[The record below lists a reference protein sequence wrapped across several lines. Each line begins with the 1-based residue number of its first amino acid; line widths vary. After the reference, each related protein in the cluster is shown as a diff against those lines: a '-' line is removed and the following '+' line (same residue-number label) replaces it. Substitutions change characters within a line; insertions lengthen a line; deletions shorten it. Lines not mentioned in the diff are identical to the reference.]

1 MHREYHKW
9 YSPCLRREIELSVY
23 GHAGARVFVFP
34 CSRGKFWDW
43 EDQGVVAA
51 LSHHLHQ
58 GWIQLYCL
66 DSVDGESWYAYHKP
80 LAARMRRNTEY
91 YDYILQEVMPLSRH
105 KNNSPFTIITGA
117 SMGGYHAMNF
127 ALRYP
132 QCVGRVIDMSGL
144 VDMRRFAEGRYESEF
159 YFHNPVD
166 YLPNEHDHWRLDQMR
181 RMDII
186 FAIGRDDPALESNKR
201 LSGQLWAKGI
211 GNALR
216 IWDGFAHDWPWWQK
230 MITNYIGGHD

>member
-9 YSPCLRREIELSVY
+9 YSPILHRDMELALY

-34 CSRGKFWDW
+34 CSRGKYWDW
-43 EDQGVVAA
+43 EDRGVVAA
-51 LSHHLHQ
+51 LGHHLHN
-58 GWIQLYCL
+58 GWVQLYCL
-66 DSVDGESWYAYHKP
+66 DSVDGESWYAYHRP
-80 LAARMRRNTEY
+80 RGDRMRRNTEY
-91 YDYILQEVMPLSRH
+91 YEYILNEVYPLSRH
-105 KNNSPFTIITGA
+105 KNSSPFTIVTGA
-117 SMGGYHAMNF
+117 SMGGYHAINF

-144 VDMRRFAEGRYESEF
+144 CDMKRFMEGGYDSEF
-159 YFHNPVD
+159 YYHNPVD
-166 YLPNEHDHWRLDQMR
+166 YLPNENDHHRIELMK

-186 FAIGRDDPALESNKR
+186 FSIGRDDPALESNKR

-230 MITNYIGGHD
+230 MILNYIGGHD